1 MHFLPSNSLRA
12 LLQDSEN
19 CCFCDSRDGKSH
31 GIENV
36 VSRSDPDGKKTWW
49 QAESGEGPCV
59 PVCAGLGSGVK
70 AWPLS
75 SLVVTGVENVTIQ
88 LDLEGAFY
96 FTHLVMT
103 FKVTQCHTLKAYSLP
118 PDPDH

>member
-59 PVCAGLGSGVK
+59 PLCAGLGSGQGL
-70 AWPLS
+70 AAEQPLWLQVLRMSPS
-75 SLVVTGVENVTIQ
+75 SWT
-88 LDLEGAFY
+88 
-96 FTHLVMT
+96 
-103 FKVTQCHTLKAYSLP
+103 
-118 PDPDH
+118 